1 MNIVPST
8 VWYYTRTLVQY
19 DILLGT
25 IITNIHAITLL
36 LYSNKYF
43 FFRSVINAI
52 KIWFFHISLLYCTGK
67 NSLIFELVQYE
78 FYFISWG
85 STSSPLSSS
94 AILSFQTTG
103 ESKIW
108 EMTFGTHGYFFR
120 ILYRRSRTTSS
131 AILTFQ
137 CWCISWSSTSSPLFK
152 RKAMSSSAILSFQ
165 TTGESKIWEMT
176 FGTHRYFFRIL

>member
-1 MNIVPST
+1 MFESSLIQFYSTSCLRVPSFNIVWLLHEYWWILS
-8 VWYYTRTLVQY
+8 RALY

-25 IITNIHAITLL
+25 IITNSHAITLL

-108 EMTFGTHGYFFR
+108 EMTFGTH
-120 ILYRRSRTTSS
+120 
-131 AILTFQ
+131 
-137 CWCISWSSTSSPLFK
+137 
-152 RKAMSSSAILSFQ
+152 
-165 TTGESKIWEMT
+165 
-176 FGTHRYFFRIL
+176 RYFFRIL